1 MAADKKSKKL
11 DKTDKATDKQTALEN
26 ALKQI
31 EKQYGA
37 GAIMRLGE
45 NKHLNVAA
53 ISTGSLSLDIAT
65 GINGLPKGRIVE
77 IYGPESSGKTTL
89 ALHCVAEAQKAGGQA
104 AFIDAEHA
112 LDPIYAANLG
122 VDVDSLLVAQPDYG
136 EQALEIAEQLARSG
150 AIDIIVVDS
159 VAALVPRTEID
170 DDMGDSHVGLHARLM
185 SQAMRKLAGA
195 INKSNTLIIFINQL
209 REKVGVVYG
218 NPEVTTGGRALKFYA
233 SVRLDVRRGEQLK
246 NGSEVVGNHTKV
258 KVVKNKV
265 APPFRVAE
273 FDIVYG
279 EGISREGTLLDMA
292 VERDIIH
299 KSGAW
304 FSYKDQRI
312 GQGRENTRLYL
323 RDHPEITDEIDA
335 IIRQEIFADKP
346 AKPIAP
352 EEDPGELPDE
362 DEDDLALLEADLG
375 DDAGVA
381 PLEEE

>member
-1 MAADKKSKKL
+1 M
-11 DKTDKATDKQTALEN
+11 
-26 ALKQI
+26 
-31 EKQYGA
+31 
-37 GAIMRLGE
+37 
-45 NKHLNVAA
+45 
-53 ISTGSLSLDIAT
+53 LSY
-65 GINGLPKGRIVE
+65 R
-77 IYGPESSGKTTL
+77 
-89 ALHCVAEAQKAGGQA
+89 
-104 AFIDAEHA
+104 
-112 LDPIYAANLG
+112 
-122 VDVDSLLVAQPDYG
+122 
-136 EQALEIAEQLARSG
+136 
-150 AIDIIVVDS
+150 
-159 VAALVPRTEID
+159 
-170 DDMGDSHVGLHARLM
+170 
-185 SQAMRKLAGA
+185 
-195 INKSNTLIIFINQL
+195 
-209 REKVGVVYG
+209 
-218 NPEVTTGGRALKFYA
+218 
-233 SVRLDVRRGEQLK
+233 
-246 NGSEVVGNHTKV
+246 
-258 KVVKNKV
+258 V